1 MLEYLRR
8 ASVPTDLIGI
18 IAEVRRRWRLKLA
31 LRGVAHVLAILLVF
45 FLVAAAL
52 MQWDRFSPVSIVLAR
67 VSLALTVLGA
77 VYWFLVRPL
86 RQRVTD
92 EQVALYLEEHE
103 PTLQATLLSAVESS
117 RTGNAAESAALVKRV
132 IEQALEVCARLN
144 AAHRE
149 SSARESKRR
158 NDGGDRTCWLSG
170 NRTDHGT
177 S

>member
-18 IAEVRRRWRLKLA
+18 IAEVRRRWRMKLA
-31 LRGVAHVLAILLVF
+31 LRGVVRVLGVLLVF
-45 FLVAAAL
+45 FLVAAGL

-67 VSLALTVLGA
+67 VSLALTVIGS

-92 EQVALYLEEHE
+92 QQVALYLEEHE

-117 RTGNAAESAALVKRV
+117 RTGQRV
-132 IEQALEVCARLN
+132 RVR
-144 AAHRE
+144 
-149 SSARESKRR
+149 
-158 NDGGDRTCWLSG
+158 
-170 NRTDHGT
+170 
-177 S
+177 